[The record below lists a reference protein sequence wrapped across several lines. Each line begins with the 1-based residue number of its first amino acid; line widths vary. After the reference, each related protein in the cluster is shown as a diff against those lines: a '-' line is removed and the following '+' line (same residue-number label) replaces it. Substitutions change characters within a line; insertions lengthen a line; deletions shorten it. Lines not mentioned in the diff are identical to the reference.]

1 MEIETCSA
9 ILNCDSKAHKG
20 SFAPR
25 FGTFNR
31 TLPYQKV
38 GVSFGTIALAV
49 VNALLKLFMEK
60 CEMPSPRL
68 SSAARWCTRLAL
80 ASALIVPA
88 GAQVQSSA
96 QTTAPAASMP
106 QAPSATVA
114 QPQPFLVEQYSK
126 PRSAF
131 PNVIAPYTARTI
143 PAPNVTNTPRLNQ
156 LLRDGKLQLSM
167 NDAITLAL
175 ENNLDIAISRYNL
188 SIADTDLLRSKAG
201 ASILGV
207 NTGVVQGT
215 PGGGVGGFG
224 GATSATG
231 GGAGGTTGGSG
242 GAGGG
247 TLGIV
252 SSTLGLGA
260 PVTSYDPILTG
271 LVQFDRFNQVASS
284 AFTGVPILNQNTT
297 TANFLYNQGFASGT
311 ALSVGFNNNRITT
324 NSPFTT
330 LSPALNSNF
339 RATLTQH
346 LLQGFGFLPNRRFII
361 IAKNNRELTDVSF
374 RLQIITTVDQI
385 ENIYWDL
392 VNAYENVKVQQ
403 DALALANKTLSDN
416 RKQVEIGTLAPIEI
430 VRAQSQVATNQQAL
444 TVAQTN
450 LELQQLLMKNALSR
464 TLEDPT
470 LVDAEVIPTDT
481 VLLPA
486 SEPVVPTQDLVNDAI
501 NHRPELAQ
509 SRIDLNSR
517 EVSMKAVKNALLP
530 SIDLFAYYGGSG
542 LGGAQNPANLCANQ
556 SPELQQFG
564 CAGPPQNF
572 IPIAP
577 TTSYNS
583 TLNQLVNSTA
593 PDKGVGVNLSIPIR
607 NRTAQA
613 NQIRSQLEY
622 RQAQMRLQQ
631 VENEVRIEVRNAQ
644 FALQQNRASVDAAQ
658 AAVALAVQSLDA
670 EQKKYALG
678 ASTTTLVLQQQSA
691 LTQARSNLV
700 SALTT
705 YEKGRVELDRATGQL
720 LDRNNIDLSDAQTG
734 VVSKAPNVPYVQPRS
749 QAQSDVKPS
758 SPQTAP
764 PIVPPAQPDGTQ
776 APPQN

>member
-1 MEIETCSA
+1 MQ
-9 ILNCDSKAHKG
+9 L
-20 SFAPR
+20 P
-25 FGTFNR
+25 
-31 TLPYQKV
+31 TLRPAARLGAGLV
-38 GVSFGTIALAV
+38 LAV
-49 VNALLKLFMEK
+49 ALVA
-60 CEMPSPRL
+60 PSW
-68 SSAARWCTRLAL
+68 SQDNQ
-80 ASALIVPA
+80 ASPA
-88 GAQVQSSA
+88 PQSS
-96 QTTAPAASMP
+96 TPAASMP
-106 QAPSATVA
+106 QAPSATAA
-114 QPQPFLVEQYSK
+114 QPQPFLVQEYSK
-126 PRSAF
+126 PHKAF
-131 PNVIAPYTARTI
+131 PNFLAPYTAHTV
-143 PAPNVTNTPRLNQ
+143 PPPNVTNTPRLDQ
-156 LLRDGKLQLSM
+156 LLNNGKLRLSM

-188 SIADTDLLRSKAG
+188 SIADTDVLRSKAG
-201 ASILGV
+201 ANILGV
-207 NTGVVQGT
+207 NSGVVQGT

-252 SSTLGLGA
+252 SSTLGIGS
-260 PVTSYDPILTG
+260 PITTYDPVVTS
-271 LVQFDRFNQVASS
+271 LVQFDRFNEVASS

-311 ALSVGFNNNRITT
+311 ALSVGFNNSRVTT
-324 NSPFTT
+324 NGPFTT
-330 LSPALNSNF
+330 LSPAINSNF
-339 RATLTQH
+339 QARLTQH
-346 LLQGFGFLPNRRFII
+346 LLQGFGFLPNKRFII
-361 IAKNNRELTDVSF
+361 IAKNNRELTDVAF

-403 DALALANKTLSDN
+403 DALTLANKTLSDN
-416 RKQVEIGTLAPIEI
+416 KKQVEIGTLAPIEI

-444 TVAQTN
+444 TLAQTN

-464 TLEDPT
+464 TVEDPS
-470 LVDAEVIPTDT
+470 LIDAEVIPSDT
-481 VLLPA
+481 VRLP
-486 SEPVVPTQDLVNDAI
+486 STEPVVPTQDLVTDALD
-501 NHRPELAQ
+501 HRPELAE

-517 EVSMKAVKNALLP
+517 EVSMRAVKNSLLP
-530 SIDLFAYYGGSG
+530 SVDLFAYYGGSG
-542 LGGAQNPANLCANQ
+542 LGGAQNPANLCVNQ

-572 IPIAP
+572 IAVAP
-577 TTSYNS
+577 TKSYADS
-583 TLNQLVNSTA
+583 LNQLVNSTA

-631 VENEVRIEVRNAQ
+631 VENEIRIEVRNAQ

-691 LTQARSNLV
+691 LTQAKSNLV

-705 YEKGRVELDRATGQL
+705 YEKGRVELDRATGL
-720 LDRNNIDLSDAQTG
+720 LLERNNIDLADAQTG
-734 VVSKAPNVPYVQPRS
+734 VVTKAPNVPYVQPRS
-749 QAQSDVKPS
+749 EAQPELKPS
-758 SPQTAP
+758 SPQSAP
-764 PIVPPAQPDGTQ
+764 SIMPQPENTPTT
-776 APPQN
+776 PPQS